1 MPIKIRNITPQDV
14 DALLPLANETREH
27 HRKFLGGYFAPLDN
41 EVEKQIIKSW
51 VNEDKNIC
59 LLAEDDSQIAG
70 MLLSEFKHNPQLEFS
85 DIIFVHNFAVT
96 KAMRGKGIGRRL
108 MAELYDIC
116 KQRNIKEIKLGV
128 FNKNTAAYTFYE
140 DFGFEPQEQKMSL
153 KIK

>member
-1 MPIKIRNITPQDV
+1 MPIKIRNITPQDI
-14 DALLPLANETREH
+14 DALLPLANEAREY
-27 HRKFLGGYFAPLDN
+27 HRKFLDGYFVPQDD

-51 VNEDKNIC
+51 VKENKNIC
-59 LLAEDDSQIAG
+59 LLAEEDDQVAG
-70 MLLSEFKHNPQLEFS
+70 MLLSEFKHNPQLELS

-96 KAMRGKGIGRRL
+96 ETMRGKGIGQRL

-128 FNKNTAAYTFYE
+128 FNKNTAAYAFYE
-140 DFGFEPQEQKMSL
+140 NFGFEPQEQKMSL

>member
-1 MPIKIRNITPQDV
+1 MPIKIRNITLQDI
-14 DALLPLANETREH
+14 DSLLPLANEVREY
-27 HRKFLGGYFAPLDN
+27 HRKFLDGYFVPQDN
-41 EVEKQIIKSW
+41 EVEKQIIKSQIM
-51 VNEDKNIC
+51 EDKNIC
-59 LLAEDDSQIAG
+59 LLAEDSGQVVG

-96 KAMRGKGIGRRL
+96 EVMRGKGIGRRL
-108 MAELYDIC
+108 MAELYNIC

-128 FNKNTAAYTFYE
+128 FNKNTVAYTFYE